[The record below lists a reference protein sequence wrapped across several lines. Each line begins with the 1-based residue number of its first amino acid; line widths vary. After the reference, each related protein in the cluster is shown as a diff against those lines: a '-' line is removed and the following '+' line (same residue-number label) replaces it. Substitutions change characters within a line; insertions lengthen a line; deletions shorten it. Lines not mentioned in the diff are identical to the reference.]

1 MQKRTFDSGHFRLVE
16 KIRIVSNCS
25 ISVPANVSNVAV
37 CCSLRNSQNRLTKSR
52 SLSLW
57 LRQDKLTFILID
69 RADGTSFAGDVNIF
83 FGQAQPY
90 NRNEHRTSML
100 NRGSPI
106 ECESNMSRLV
116 MYWQCKQGWRDGVFE
131 NGTRQDM
138 VSPWSHAVQS
148 DDPADLYELGEI
160 EAESTSQTF

>member
-1 MQKRTFDSGHFRLVE
+1 MYQMLQY
-16 KIRIVSNCS
+16 
-25 ISVPANVSNVAV
+25 VAV

-69 RADGTSFAGDVNIF
+69 KSDGTSFAGDVNIF

-100 NRGSPI
+100 NRGSPV
-106 ECESNMSRLV
+106 ECESNMSQLV
-116 MYWQCKQGWRDGVFE
+116 MYWQCKQGWGLWEWDQARYA
-131 NGTRQDM
+131 DM
-138 VSPWSHAVQS
+138 VTGCHWENSVSRQPMVPCCVQS

-160 EAESTSQTF
+160 EAESTSQTFWRRFL